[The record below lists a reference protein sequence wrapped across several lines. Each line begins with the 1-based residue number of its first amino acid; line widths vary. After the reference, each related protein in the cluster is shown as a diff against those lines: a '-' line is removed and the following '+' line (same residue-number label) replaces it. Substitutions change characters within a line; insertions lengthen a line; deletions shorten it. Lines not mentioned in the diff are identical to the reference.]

1 MPPTRSSSST
11 RCQPTAW
18 FAGVRAAKEE
28 LTQALDGTTLPP
40 VKRQSKSSCNSQHPS
55 PVVSG
60 SHSTAQSKTGR
71 WCVNPFSAAGE
82 GHPIPHVGLKF
93 KKLGPCL
100 RANEPHAQAEQ
111 KSTRQTWRAGEGV
124 PKQRSMA
131 ATGCRAFSL
140 LVRKCSRPRATLP
153 GRRQEAA
160 CDCLS
165 QQ

>member
-1 MPPTRSSSST
+1 MSHMLKQNKKAHVKP
-11 RCQPTAW
+11 
-18 FAGVRAAKEE
+18 
-28 LTQALDGTTLPP
+28 GT
-40 VKRQSKSSCNSQHPS
+40 
-55 PVVSG
+55 
-60 SHSTAQSKTGR
+60 
-71 WCVNPFSAAGE
+71 
-82 GHPIPHVGLKF
+82 
-93 KKLGPCL
+93 
-100 RANEPHAQAEQ
+100 
-111 KSTRQTWRAGEGV
+111 GEGV